1 VSDTHQ
7 NLNRVKDSTV
17 NAKDS
22 VVIKKLDTLKESR
35 FFGISQ
41 PKVTPKKNSI
51 SNTRL
56 KLLAEV
62 QDEEIK
68 LKNNIDKVEHTNQPE
83 SQTTI
88 SSQQNDS
95 QLNDTQTTIAIP
107 TTQLVNEQSQL
118 SSSDDTLIV
127 SPTPILSPMR
137 SQVDTQNDST
147 KVDVENHEDIMTS
160 VVKDEIDN
168 TPQSISIP
176 STPKNNLDAAS
187 AQSISIPS
195 TPKNNLDA
203 ASAQGISIPSTPK
216 NKLDAASAQGIS
228 IPSTPKN
235 KLDAASAQGISIPST
250 PKNNLD
256 AASAQGISIP
266 STPKNNL
273 DAASAQ
279 SISIPSTPK
288 NNLDAASAQGI
299 SIPSTP
305 KNKLDAASA
314 QGISIPSTPKN
325 NLDAASAQGISIP
338 STPKNNLDAA
348 SAQSISIPSTPKN
361 KLDTVSAQGISIPST
376 PKNNL
381 DTISPQ
387 LNSVETTPKNNLDT
401 VSAQSISIPTTPV
414 TTNDNT
420 RINTPQTNPSL
431 SQSPNLVNENIT
443 SQNQNASTKFTP
455 IKISVPTQDTIS
467 SKELEQK
474 IQKIEIPKGNIKDS
488 PMPAIPISLPT
499 SPSTNNTSS
508 LVSSNGENDNTL
520 KISHNQ
526 DLKVRHQPILSQQQN
541 SPNRK
546 RKIDGVDSNDTDDA
560 SLPLSKKQFT
570 IDIPFD
576 PRKKIISDLG
586 DDAFALLN
594 SKLDK
599 LVATTDALKK
609 VKSSIDRMEKEDKS
623 NENDDGE
630 SEMTSAT
637 TTTTTTTTSEY
648 EDTTFVGTDS
658 EMDKVSVLDDAIEDE
673 KIDID
678 DSNDSDYQEP
688 TMVINSI

>member
-1 VSDTHQ
+1 MSDTHQ

-168 TPQSISIP
+168 TPQS
-176 STPKNNLDAAS
+176 
-187 AQSISIPS
+187 
-195 TPKNNLDA
+195 
-203 ASAQGISIPSTPK
+203 
-216 NKLDAASAQGIS
+216 
-228 IPSTPKN
+228 
-235 KLDAASAQGISIPST
+235 
-250 PKNNLD
+250 
-256 AASAQGISIP
+256 
-266 STPKNNL
+266 
-273 DAASAQ
+273 
-279 SISIPSTPK
+279 
-288 NNLDAASAQGI
+288 
-299 SIPSTP
+299 
-305 KNKLDAASA
+305 
-314 QGISIPSTPKN
+314 
-325 NLDAASAQGISIP
+325 ISIP

>member
-1 VSDTHQ
+1 MSDTHQ

-216 NKLDAASAQGIS
+216 NKLDTVSAQGIS

-235 KLDAASAQGISIPST
+235 KLDT
-250 PKNNLD
+250 V
-256 AASAQGISIP
+256 
-266 STPKNNL
+266 
-273 DAASAQ
+273 
-279 SISIPSTPK
+279 
-288 NNLDAASAQGI
+288 
-299 SIPSTP
+299 
-305 KNKLDAASA
+305 
-314 QGISIPSTPKN
+314 
-325 NLDAASAQGISIP
+325 SAQGISIP